1 MAQFR
6 SSKANPLLEEIQF
19 VSTSGISP
27 LADVTS
33 GDKEEFIIS
42 DAYSLLAEVSGSEN
56 GDNELEISP
65 ESSLELEYDMD
76 ENLDNSKSGIQPFT
90 SIPNAKIILFLGNSI
105 SPYPSNTAIIIL
117 FLNFLFYF
125 SV

>member
-1 MAQFR
+1 MPQFR
-6 SSKANPLLEEIQF
+6 SSKANPLQEEIQF
-19 VSTSGISP
+19 VSTSGVSP

-65 ESSLELEYDMD
+65 ESSLELEYDID
-76 ENLDNSKSGIQPFT
+76 ENLDRNDSKSGTIQLFT
-90 SIPNAKIILFLGNSI
+90 SIPNTKIILFL
-105 SPYPSNTAIIIL
+105 IL
-117 FLNFLFYF
+117 FLHTLQTQQ
-125 SV
+125 S

>member
-6 SSKANPLLEEIQF
+6 SSKANPLQEEIQF

-65 ESSLELEYDMD
+65 EISLELEYDKD
-76 ENLDNSKSGIQPFT
+76 EKDGNNSNSGIT
-90 SIPNAKIILFLGNSI
+90 I
-105 SPYPSNTAIIIL
+105 
-117 FLNFLFYF
+117 
-125 SV
+125 